1 MDAHFNTYKL
11 NENNQEYI
19 LTTAL
24 LGNIIS
30 ISCKSQQNESFS
42 FSRNFTLEELKKVD
56 QLFATIQTS
65 SEALDFINNALN
77 SKKVGIQEEN
87 DSLKLIF
94 NVSTHGT
101 EHQLEISLGE
111 AISISSEQNNFEDKT
126 EIIKGAELNLNQDFN
141 MGQINTYNDSVPI
154 IGPVEDENNYT
165 SKLNNYDN
173 ITFGENKGFN
183 ITSELIDG
191 GEGNIVNGTYENT
204 YQESNNQYV
213 EGIDSANIQF
223 TNDNIATEA
232 TTDITSHFETGA
244 AVDTTAQFTTD
255 ITTKDL
261 TSQLLEGTGVDAT
274 AQFTA
279 DTTSATDLT
288 SQFITENGV
297 DSTAAQFTVDTITPK
312 DLASQFVTSTGT
324 EIQFGTEGNTDMTSQ
339 FAIETGIKSN
349 QFGTEAITEL
359 ESQLVEGNAVDANTN
374 KFNTTNIS
382 SQFAEGTAID
392 TTGQFTTDATS
403 PIDLTSQF
411 MVSSDLDTKT
421 AQFEIGATNSE
432 NITTDYQE
440 YQSGTQDITSQ
451 YLKGLQET
459 TNQYTE
465 NTDTD
470 FTGQITT
477 GENLNTENI
486 GGEQYIDSN
495 AQYSGEIQS
504 TLNTYEQQNINLP
517 IENISNQYLQS
528 TQKTIQT
535 TTTNTFTQPIQTFE
549 TPYISPADPIEDN
562 FSSTTATQN
571 INNQLYQTTQETIN
585 KTTTITLPLVR
596 EAPPIYDQQIQ
607 QPVSEPIIPD
617 GRINELEGATST
629 LKSEHQL
636 IQDKLNALAGQ
647 INSYK
652 NQLSIIEKGKG
663 DDEINRL
670 RFENKAIKQQLSEL
684 NNLRNDAI
692 EVKFLRSQLKELEI
706 LRRKVAEME
715 VLKSQLGELNALRA
729 RAGEFD
735 AIKRQLEE
743 LNILKSQVA
752 QMNILKQQLGE
763 LDSLRARV
771 AELNRLKSHLGELNN
786 LRAQVGQIDLL
797 KRQIDE
803 LINLKIKSM
812 DLGNLKAKVEELER
826 IKLQYEQ
833 EIRNLREAKNRAQ
846 SLEQARY
853 EELRKT
859 SEIKMRNTGMDSR
872 QLYFEESAQQI
883 CVKGEIIHNTDELE
897 LLTRKINKFNQRLTL
912 NLLYKATADSDKA
925 SVFHEKCDD
934 AKSTLVLVETD
945 KGKRFGGFTTCSWAG
960 ECVDKKDED
969 AFVFSLD
976 KMQIYENI
984 PGEDAIGCYPK
995 FGPIFLGC
1003 QIRIYDNA
1011 FTKGGTTFEKGLNFN
1026 TEEDFELTGGDRLFN
1041 VKDIEVYEVIPQ

>member
-11 NENNQEYI
+11 NENNKEYV

-56 QLFATIQTS
+56 QLFETIQTS
-65 SEALDFINNALN
+65 SEALDFIDNALN

-94 NVSTHGT
+94 YVSTQGI

-111 AISISSEQNNFEDKT
+111 AVSISSEQNNFEDKT
-126 EIIKGAELNLNQDFN
+126 ELIKGVELNLNQDFN

-154 IGPVEDENNYT
+154 IGPVEDENNYA
-165 SKLNNYDN
+165 SKLNTYDN
-173 ITFGENKGFN
+173 FTFGENKGFN
-183 ITSELIDG
+183 MTSELVEG
-191 GEGNIVNGTYENT
+191 GEGNIVSGTNENA

-213 EGIDSANIQF
+213 GEIDLANIQI
-223 TNDNIATEA
+223 TNGNIATEA
-232 TTDITSHFETGA
+232 TTDIASQFEAGA
-244 AVDTTAQFTTD
+244 AFDTAAQFTTD
-255 ITTKDL
+255 TTTKDL
-261 TSQLLEGTGVDAT
+261 TSHLLEGTGVDTT

-279 DTTSATDLT
+279 DTTSATDLA
-288 SQFITENGV
+288 SQFMTDIGV
-297 DSTAAQFTVDTITPK
+297 DSTAAQFTVGTTSPT
-312 DLASQFVTSTGT
+312 DLTSQFVTGTGT
-324 EIQFGTEGNTDMTSQ
+324 EGSTDMTSQ
-339 FAIETGIKSN
+339 FAIETGIKST
-349 QFGTEAITEL
+349 QFGTEATTEL
-359 ESQLVEGNAVDANTN
+359 ESQLVQGNGVETTTTQ
-374 KFNTTNIS
+374 FNTTGLS
-382 SQFAEGTAID
+382 SQFKYGTAIA
-392 TTGQFTTDATS
+392 TTGQFTTDA
-403 PIDLTSQF
+403 QF
-411 MVSSDLDTKT
+411 VVGSDLNKKT
-421 AQFEIGATNSE
+421 AQFEIGATNTA
-432 NITTDYQE
+432 NIATDYQE

-451 YLKGLQET
+451 YLNGLQDT

-465 NTDTD
+465 NTNTD
-470 FTGQITT
+470 FTNQIST
-477 GENLNTENI
+477 GENLNTEFI
-486 GGEQYIDSN
+486 GGEHYINSNTQYN
-495 AQYSGEIQS
+495 GEIQS
-504 TLNTYEQQNINLP
+504 TLNTYEQQKINLP

-535 TTTNTFTQPIQTFE
+535 TTNTFTQPIQKFE
-549 TPYISPADPIEDN
+549 TPYISPADPIEN
-562 FSSTTATQN
+562 NISRYTTTQN
-571 INNQLYQTTQETIN
+571 INNQLYQTTKETIN

-596 EAPPIYDQQIQ
+596 EAPAKNDQQSQ
-607 QPVSEPIIPD
+607 QPVSNPVIPD
-617 GRINELEGATST
+617 GRINELEGATTT

-652 NQLSIIEKGKG
+652 NQLSIIERGKG

-670 RFENKAIKQQLSEL
+670 RFENRAIKQQLSEL

-729 RAGEFD
+729 RAGEFE

-934 AKSTLVLVETD
+934 AKSTLVLIETD
-945 KGKRFGGFTTCSWAG
+945 KGRRFGGFTTCSWAG

-1026 TEEDFELTGGDRLFN
+1026 TEEDFELTGGERLFN